1 MTDLNKCKCIIAP
14 IVRLINFKV
23 MDGAKAVFL
32 DEFKDIFDIDFN
44 PNATRHVK
52 SLTNMDVYEK
62 IIVCTKFTDHKTH
75 VKCKKHRGYTMT
87 SGGFSSVKVLL
98 GAMV

>member
-1 MTDLNKCKCIIAP
+1 MLSSNQHSNNTRVLVIGLRMEQA
-14 IVRLINFKV
+14 RSLR
-23 MDGAKAVFL
+23 
-32 DEFKDIFDIDFN
+32 EQFKDIFDIDFN
-44 PNATRHVK
+44 PNATRHIK

>member
-1 MTDLNKCKCIIAP
+1 MSAERILVIGLRMEQA
-14 IVRLINFKV
+14 RSLR
-23 MDGAKAVFL
+23 
-32 DEFKDIFDIDFN
+32 EQFKDIFDIDFN
-44 PNATRHVK
+44 PNATRHIK

-87 SGGFSSVKVLL
+87 AGGFSSVKVLL
-98 GAMV
+98 GAMT

>member
-1 MTDLNKCKCIIAP
+1 MLSSNQHSNNTRVLVIGLRMEQA
-14 IVRLINFKV
+14 RSLR
-23 MDGAKAVFL
+23 
-32 DEFKDIFDIDFN
+32 EQFKDIFDIDFN

-87 SGGFSSVKVLL
+87 AGGFSSVKVLL
-98 GAMV
+98 GGMV